1 MDIKYSFTKREY
13 INSKVEYIFG
23 SEDFKKRFFI
33 GRYILTIVIF
43 APITFFL
50 LKKGI
55 GTFLMM
61 YILMVIFLPMSVK
74 VGLHYRVKKEL
85 KHEINEF
92 LLSINENSISVT
104 TNEYKLN
111 LYWPLFNKIVESK
124 KYIHLYNSKE
134 NISIPK
140 KIFKNKNNKTDF
152 INELNKHLGK

>member
-1 MDIKYSFTKREY
+1 
-13 INSKVEYIFG
+13 
-23 SEDFKKRFFI
+23 
-33 GRYILTIVIF
+33 
-43 APITFFL
+43 
-50 LKKGI
+50 
-55 GTFLMM
+55 
-61 YILMVIFLPMSVK
+61 MSVK

-152 INELNKHLGK
+152 INELNKYLGK